1 MKVSADCTSCP
12 FVKACPM
19 VERQQRL
26 PRDEDGLGLCPKLPE
41 MKLLRCRNCPFC
53 RKSKSIGFSGEYA
66 LENGHPVYICAAM
79 HYVRMR
85 PDGKLPLT
93 TPRDC
98 PIKEAKRKGL

>member
-1 MKVSADCTSCP
+1 MKVSTDCPSCP

-19 VERQQRL
+19 VEDHQRL
-26 PRDEDGLGLCPKLPE
+26 PRDEGGMSLCPKLPE
-41 MKLLRCRNCPFC
+41 MKLLRCRNCLFC
-53 RKSKSIGFSGEYA
+53 HMSGGV
-66 LENGHPVYICAAM
+66 ENGHHIYNCAAM

-85 PDGKLPLT
+85 PDGKIPKT